1 MKKHARPITG
11 QMRGARI
18 LGNPH
23 AKKQRDRTPIPPRYK
38 KEDYLPMGQA
48 FDQLLRTLGMP
59 DEVHTDLTGWRL
71 VRYIKHLYELP
82 GMTRMTVFPN
92 EDPKVDQMI
101 LVSNIDFWSA
111 CSHHLLPFYGTI
123 TVGYIPLKSIIG
135 LSKIPLLVRELA
147 RRPTLQEHLAER
159 IAEHLNMYAKPKG
172 IGVHIR
178 AQHTC
183 QLLDL
188 AQPPIPVMTTT
199 VLKGVMRNAPARAE
213 FLKEVQP

>member
-38 KEDYLPMGQA
+38 KGDYLPIGQA

-71 VRYIKHLYELP
+71 VRYIKHLHEVQDAPRL
-82 GMTRMTVFPN
+82 TVFPN
-92 EDPKVDQMI
+92 EDPEIDQMV

-111 CSHHLLPFYGTI
+111 CSHHMLPFFGTV
-123 TVGYIPLKSIIG
+123 TVGYIPKGHIIG
-135 LSKIPLLVRELA
+135 LSKIPLLVRYLA
-147 RRPTLQEHLAER
+147 RRPTLQEHLAEV
-159 IAEHLNMYAKPKG
+159 IADALRMHVKPKG